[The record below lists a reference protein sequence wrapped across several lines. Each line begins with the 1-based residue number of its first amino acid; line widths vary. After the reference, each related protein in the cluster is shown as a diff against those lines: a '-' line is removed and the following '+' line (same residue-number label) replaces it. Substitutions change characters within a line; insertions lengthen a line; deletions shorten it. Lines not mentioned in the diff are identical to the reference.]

1 MTFVRKT
8 VTAAAAA
15 LAISTGALATAGNAE
30 AGPRRHYHG
39 NSAGPVIAGIIGGLA
54 VGALVASSSR
64 RAYAQDYR
72 YAPAYGG
79 GYAYSGYD
87 SGYYPV
93 HRPAY
98 VQHYGYQ
105 NREFG
110 HDHSAN
116 CFVQKRRVYD
126 QWGNYAGK
134 RKVRV
139 CQ

>member
-8 VTAAAAA
+8 MTAAAAA
-15 LAISTGALATAGNAE
+15 LAISSGALATAGSAE

-39 NSAGPVIAGIIGGLA
+39 NSAGPVIAGIIGGIA
-54 VGALVASSSR
+54 IGALVASSSR
-64 RAYAQDYR
+64 RAHAQEYR

-79 GYAYSGYD
+79 GYGYSGYQG
-87 SGYYPV
+87 GYYPV
-93 HRPAY
+93 HRPRY
-98 VQHYGYQ
+98 VRDHSYH

-110 HDHSAN
+110 YDHSAN